1 MIDLITKEQML
12 LYCPDSNESENK
24 WICTLCSSKLKR
36 KQMPSRGIMNN
47 LQVSETPAELKKF
60 NDLEKHLIALRLPF
74 MKIVNLVSGKV
85 SHKFAQKEHPGYKN
99 IQIEDIDE
107 DYLISEKEQPDEEN
121 ENNNTATIDSEE
133 ISCKKLCTSVET
145 TNDDH
150 KNRLALGDIEDCPN
164 DSEEMNEDIDDIRAN
179 YNIGTDSCI
188 QSADFSDFVMQ
199 ENNLHAVAP
208 AEKNKL
214 SALLSDNTIEALAFP
229 HPFPDGRGSFDEQRL
244 SKLGW
249 KEYCKTLNAGQSSDD
264 SQMKF
269 LLGKDMIYRHFQSVR
284 GSPQYWKQ
292 RLKDFF
298 AMTRQLG
305 CPTFF
310 ARLLRTN
317 PVLTA
322 RIFERRFNNLMKLF
336 IKGGSY
342 SLGPVND

>member
-24 WICTLCSSKLKR
+24 WIYTLCSSKLKR

-150 KNRLALGDIEDCPN
+150 KNRLALGDIENCPN
-164 DSEEMNEDIDDIRAN
+164 DSEEMNEDIDDIRA
-179 YNIGTDSCI
+179 
-188 QSADFSDFVMQ
+188 
-199 ENNLHAVAP
+199 
-208 AEKNKL
+208 
-214 SALLSDNTIEALAFP
+214 
-229 HPFPDGRGSFDEQRL
+229 
-244 SKLGW
+244 
-249 KEYCKTLNAGQSSDD
+249 
-264 SQMKF
+264 
-269 LLGKDMIYRHFQSVR
+269 
-284 GSPQYWKQ
+284 
-292 RLKDFF
+292 
-298 AMTRQLG
+298 
-305 CPTFF
+305 
-310 ARLLRTN
+310 
-317 PVLTA
+317 
-322 RIFERRFNNLMKLF
+322 
-336 IKGGSY
+336 
-342 SLGPVND
+342 

>member
-305 CPTFF
+305 
-310 ARLLRTN
+310 
-317 PVLTA
+317 
-322 RIFERRFNNLMKLF
+322 
-336 IKGGSY
+336 GSY

>member
-74 MKIVNLVSGKV
+74 MKIVNLVSRKV
-85 SHKFAQKEHPGYKN
+85 SHKFAQKGTKGPLHIVPSDVEDTIMSLPRSVDKSMMIRLQLQRRPKYKT
-99 IQIEDIDE
+99 
-107 DYLISEKEQPDEEN
+107 EQPDEEN

-164 DSEEMNEDIDDIRAN
+164 DSEEMNEDIDDIRAK

-249 KEYCKTLNAGQSSDD
+249 KEYCKVHLFSSDSRFASD
-264 SQMKF
+264 SNYIFF
-269 LLGKDMIYRHFQSVR
+269 L
-284 GSPQYWKQ
+284 QYLADLKQ
-292 RLKDFF
+292 
-298 AMTRQLG
+298 
-305 CPTFF
+305 TFSSINIAF
-310 ARLLRTN
+310 R
-317 PVLTA
+317 
-322 RIFERRFNNLMKLF
+322 K
-336 IKGGSY
+336 K
-342 SLGPVND
+342 